1 MASDQPAANARR
13 PIIPGAVS
21 QDGSNPAGAV
31 RAEPLGPGER
41 IEAID
46 ALRGLALFG
55 VFIINV
61 VTEFRVSIFE
71 QFLVHPPT
79 RAASDATL
87 HAFLMTLASQKALS
101 LFSLLFGLG
110 LAIQFDRL
118 RENPR
123 RLNLLL
129 RRLAVLLGIGAVH
142 LFLIWNGDILTEY
155 AVAGLIVL
163 PFLYGPRWIA
173 VAAGAAFFGIYLV
186 MPFLPSLVW
195 FPSQAWIAQYAVEA
209 TRAYGQG
216 GFAEVLAFRLHEIP
230 AILLLHVLIFPRTI
244 ALFLLGAFVWRTGIL
259 QRIEAHTFLF
269 GALAVPL
276 IVLGLGLGALVEGLT
291 PLSPSSL
298 GRAFFSIER
307 FAPPVLAIGYGA
319 AVLAI
324 IARAGLR
331 LFAWAAPLGRM
342 AFTNYLLQSLIFGWI
357 FYGYG
362 LGLFGS
368 LGIAVASAI
377 GIAVYAL
384 QIPLSRWWLRRFR
397 FGPVEWLWRTLMYAT
412 AQPMRLRPRPLS
424 D

>member
-1 MASDQPAANARR
+1 M
-13 PIIPGAVS
+13 PGAVS
-21 QDGSNPAGAV
+21 QDKSNPAGSV
-31 RAEPLGPGER
+31 RAGPFDPGER
-41 IEAID
+41 IKAID

-55 VFIINV
+55 VLIVNV

-87 HAFLMTLASQKALS
+87 HALLMTLVSQKALS

-110 LAIQFDRL
+110 LAIQFERL
-118 RENPR
+118 GENPH

-129 RRLAVLLGIGAVH
+129 RRLAALLGIGLLH
-142 LFLIWNGDILTEY
+142 LALVWNGDILAEY
-155 AVAGLIVL
+155 ALAGFIVL
-163 PFLYGPRWIA
+163 PFLYGQRWIA
-173 VAAGAAFFGIYLV
+173 GAAGAAFFGFYLV
-186 MPFLPSLVW
+186 MPFLPSLVS
-195 FPSQAWIAQYAVEA
+195 FPSQTWIAQHAAEA
-209 TRAYGQG
+209 ARAYGEG
-216 GFAEVLAFRLHEIP
+216 GFVEVLAFRLHEIS
-230 AILLLHVLIFPRTI
+230 AIVVLHVLIFPRTV
-244 ALFLLGAFVWRTGIL
+244 ALFLVGAFLWRTGVL
-259 QRIEAHTFLF
+259 QRIEAHTLLF
-269 GALAVPL
+269 GALAVPMI
-276 IVLGLGLGALVEGLT
+276 IVGLGLDVLVEGLT
-291 PLSPSSL
+291 PLSRSSL
-298 GRAFFSIER
+298 GRGLFSIER

-324 IARAGLR
+324 IAAGGWR
-331 LFAWAAPLGRM
+331 FFAWAAPLGRM

-368 LGIAVASAI
+368 LGIATASAI
-377 GIAVYAL
+377 GIAVYGL

-397 FGPVEWLWRTLMYAT
+397 FGPVEWLWRTLMYGT